1 MNPEPDI
8 VLFTIPFC
16 PKCAA
21 AKRHVAEISKEH
33 LDLTI
38 RELNMLTNIGA
49 AMKHGLLTAPAML
62 VRGKPL
68 KGTVTKQTIMELLF
82 DE

>member
-16 PKCAA
+16 PKCTA
-21 AKRHVAEISKEH
+21 AKRQISEISEERGGLTVKEV
-33 LDLTI
+33 
-38 RELNMLTNIGA
+38 NMLTNMGA
-49 AMKHGLLTAPAML
+49 ALKHGLLTMPAML

-68 KGTVTKQTIMELLF
+68 KGKVSRQTILDMLL

>member
-21 AKRHVAEISKEH
+21 AKRHISEISEEH
-33 LDLTI
+33 RELTMK
-38 RELNMLTNIGA
+38 ELNMLTNMGA
-49 AMKHGLLTAPAML
+49 ALKHGFLTPPAML

-68 KGTVTKQTIMELLF
+68 KVTVSKKTILDMLF
-82 DE
+82 GD